1 MHKFITR
8 RLHQLLSQGL
18 KLSVL
23 AMAVYGLSG
32 CTVNNGGPFT
42 PALDAPFSIDK
53 DETILVLPDA
63 AEREQYQMLLT
74 QFTAALAN
82 PGITREQKAQLL
94 YQLGIIYDRLGLDVT
109 ARNMFLNAL
118 VEVPD
123 FPQAYNF
130 LGIYLASAERFA
142 EAYDAYDSVLEL
154 DPKEKFAWF
163 NRGIALYYGGRSE
176 LGITDL
182 LKFYEFDKNDPF
194 RIAWLYIL
202 ERDVYGEEYAT
213 EKIIERRN
221 AIDKKVPWGLEVLDF
236 LSGKLSSKKMIADLR
251 KAAIDNVERGRRLCE
266 AYFYMAKLAQF
277 EGQYKR
283 AYDLFHLSMA
293 TSVTGYLE
301 YRYAMM
307 EIMRLKRFEAVAI
320 VDTQAKEQQRKR
332 NEQLEEQADEAHRY
346 FEAQRKLIDTKA
358 TAAQPAFKAAG
369 NAATSKTSQQS
380 SKQAAQQS
388 SIPASQSAD
397 MAADP
402 AAAPAVGKAADK
414 SAANDSARDSAKA
427 SARVSARA
435 STSVTTRGSI
445 QSAEKAKANTAGQT
459 IDKTDGKAAD
469 KTKAQPGSSSKNTAS
484 SNEHGSAKDD

>member
-213 EKIIERRN
+213 DKIIERRN

-346 FEAQRKLIDTKA
+346 FEAQRKLIDTKS
-358 TAAQPAFKAAG
+358 TASQPAFKAAG
-369 NAATSKTSQQS
+369 NAATSKTSKQA

-388 SIPASQSAD
+388 SMPASQSAD
-397 MAADP
+397 MAVDP
-402 AAAPAVGKAADK
+402 AAASAVGKAPDK
-414 SAANDSARDSAKA
+414 SAANDSARDSAKDSARPSTKA
-427 SARVSARA
+427 SA
-435 STSVTTRGSI
+435 
-445 QSAEKAKANTAGQT
+445 QSAGKAKANTAGQT
-459 IDKTDGKAAD
+459 TDITDGQAAD

-484 SNEHGSAKDD
+484 SNEHGSAKED

>member
-358 TAAQPAFKAAG
+358 TADQPAFKAAG
-369 NAATSKTSQQS
+369 NAATSNTSRQS

-388 SIPASQSAD
+388 SMPASQSAY

-402 AAAPAVGKAADK
+402 AASPAVGKAPDK
-414 SAANDSARDSAKA
+414 SAANDSARDSAKD
-427 SARVSARA
+427 SARA
-435 STSVTTRGSI
+435 STRSTTKS
-445 QSAEKAKANTAGQT
+445 SAKSAGKAKAKTAGQT
-459 IDKTDGKAAD
+459 IDMTDGKAAD

-484 SNEHGSAKDD
+484 SNEHGSAKED

>member
-123 FPQAYNF
+123 FHQAYNF

-251 KAAIDNVERGRRLCE
+251 KAPIDNVERGRRLCE

-358 TAAQPAFKAAG
+358 TADQPAFKAAG
-369 NAATSKTSQQS
+369 NAAASKTSKQA
-380 SKQAAQQS
+380 SKEAAQQL

-397 MAADP
+397 MAEAP
-402 AAAPAVGKAADK
+402 AAAPDVGKAADK
-414 SAANDSARDSAKA
+414 SAENDSARDSAKA
-427 SARVSARA
+427 SARA
-435 STSVTTRGSI
+435 STRATTSATTRGSAK
-445 QSAEKAKANTAGQT
+445 SAGKAKANTAGQT

-469 KTKAQPGSSSKNTAS
+469 KTKAQPGSSPKNTAS
-484 SNEHGSAKDD
+484 SNEHGSAKED

>member
-202 ERDVYGEEYAT
+202 ERDVYGHEYAT

-369 NAATSKTSQQS
+369 NAATSKTSKQS
-380 SKQAAQQS
+380 SKQAAQQL

-397 MAADP
+397 MAEAP

-414 SAANDSARDSAKA
+414 SADNE
-427 SARVSARA
+427 SARA
-435 STSVTTRGSI
+435 SARSTTKS
-445 QSAEKAKANTAGQT
+445 SAKSAGKTKANTEGKT
-459 IDKTDGKAAD
+459 IDMTDSKAAD

-484 SNEHGSAKDD
+484 SNEHGSAKED